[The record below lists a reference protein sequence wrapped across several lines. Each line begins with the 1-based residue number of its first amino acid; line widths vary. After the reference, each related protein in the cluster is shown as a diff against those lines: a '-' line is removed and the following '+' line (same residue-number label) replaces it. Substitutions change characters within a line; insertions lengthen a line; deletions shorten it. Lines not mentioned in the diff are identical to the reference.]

1 MLLIATNRPFE
12 GRGHHTL
19 FSELLR
25 RAPLSRHLV
34 LWRLPNHQFIMQ
46 NLLRVAAVRRRRN
59 ASDHQ

>member
-1 MLLIATNRPFE
+1 MILVVTNHPFE

-34 LWRLPNHQFIMQ
+34 LWHLPNHQFIMQ
-46 NLLRVAAVRRRRN
+46 NLLGVAAVRRR
-59 ASDHQ
+59 